1 MSKKGNLSK
10 KIRNHCLRVPKTLPQ
25 IRRTGLSFSSTYLN
39 EGQGNLDG
47 SKLSEYFP
55 LLLGTSRYS
64 QVLPGSPGTHGYF
77 WVLPGISG
85 YFWVFPGTSGYF
97 RVLPGTSWYF
107 WILPLPG
114 TFGYFLVLL
123 APGYFWAPTPIKKNW
138 FHPFLVRI

>member
-55 LLLGTSRYS
+55 LLLGTLRYS
-64 QVLPGSPGTHGYF
+64 LVHLVLMGT
-77 WVLPGISG
+77 SG
-85 YFWVFPGTSGYF
+85 YFRVFPGISGYF
-97 RVLPGTSWYF
+97 RVLPGTSEYF
-107 WILPLPG
+107 QVLPG
-114 TFGYFLVLL
+114 TSGYFHFRVLL
-123 APGYFWAPTPIKKNW
+123 GTSWYSWLLGISGHLPQLRRTGFIL
-138 FHPFLVRI
+138 F